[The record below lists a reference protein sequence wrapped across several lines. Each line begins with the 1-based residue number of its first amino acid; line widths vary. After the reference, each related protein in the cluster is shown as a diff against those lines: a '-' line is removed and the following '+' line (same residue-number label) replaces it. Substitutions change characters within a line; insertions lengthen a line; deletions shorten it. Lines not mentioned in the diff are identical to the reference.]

1 MVKAGADAGSGRDKA
16 AEADT
21 VGIAAEGIATVGII
35 GAGAWGTALSV
46 LATRAGRGTTLYARR
61 AEAAR
66 AIAAARE
73 NAEHLPGV
81 ALPPE
86 IAVTAD
92 LAAALAAD
100 AVLYVQ
106 PAQHLREFCAAAAPA
121 WRAGTPLL
129 ICAKGIEVKTGR
141 LLTEIAAELL
151 PDARIAVLSGPSF
164 AAEAASGLPTAVVIA
179 STDAKLNRALMQAL
193 SHSAFRPYGALDPI
207 GVEVA
212 GAAKNVLA
220 IACGIVIGR
229 GLGENARAA
238 LVTRGLAEV
247 ARLSRAL
254 GGKAET
260 MLGLAGVGDLVLTC
274 NSMTSRNTSLG
285 FELGRGARLADILAR
300 RHSIAEGVST
310 AAAIEALAGRLQV
323 EMPICATVAAV
334 LDERAEIDQAI
345 RDLLARPLK
354 HEG

>member
-1 MVKAGADAGSGRDKA
+1 MATAINSIGAIG
-16 AEADT
+16 
-21 VGIAAEGIATVGII
+21 VI

-46 LATRAGRGTTLYARR
+46 LAARAGRGVTLYARR
-61 AEAAR
+61 IEAAR

-73 NAEHLPGV
+73 NAEHLPGIKL
-81 ALPPE
+81 APE
-86 IAVTAD
+86 TAITTD

-106 PAQHLREFCAAAAPA
+106 PAQHLRAFCAAAAPL
-121 WRAGTPLL
+121 WRASTPLL
-129 ICAKGIEVKTGR
+129 ICAKGIEVKSGR

-151 PDARIAVLSGPSF
+151 PDVPIAVLSGPSF
-164 AAEAASGLPTAVVIA
+164 AAAAAAGLPTAVVIA
-179 STDAKLNRALMQAL
+179 SAEEALNQRLMEAL
-193 SHSAFRPYGALDPI
+193 SHGAFRPYGALDPI

-220 IACGIVIGR
+220 IACGIVMGR

-247 ARLSRAL
+247 ARLSRAV

-260 MLGLAGVGDLVLTC
+260 LLGLAGVGDLVLTC

-285 FELGRGARLADILAR
+285 FELGKGAKLADILAA
-300 RHSIAEGVST
+300 RHSIAEGVPT
-310 AAAIEALAGRLQV
+310 AAAIEALAERLGV
-323 EMPICATVAAV
+323 EMPICATVAAI
-334 LDERAEIDQAI
+334 LDGRAAIDQAI

-354 HEG
+354 HES